1 MSQFAGG
8 DIIYTISGDASPLE
22 KSIAGGEKHAQAMGA
37 NFAKISKQIGAGF
50 TVAGGVITAAMGVSV
65 KSATDFGTAMAEV
78 STLGVKDLKGL
89 GDTVK
94 NIASTY
100 GLELTPSVKGLYQA
114 ISAGV
119 SEMQAPLVL
128 EEAAKAASAGVSD
141 LATAIELGTSV
152 TNAFGLEMENIS
164 GVYDLSFGAV
174 RNGVTTLDELA
185 ASVGK
190 VAPIMAA
197 AGLGADEM
205 FASIGALTKGGIA
218 TSEAVSGL
226 KAALSNII
234 KPSAEAA
241 ELAGSLGLNFN
252 AAALESQGLAGFLEA
267 VQQATGGN
275 VETMSKLF
283 GSVEGLNVVLALAGE
298 QSESFNAMLTDMR
311 ENTGQTQRAFE
322 ELQKN
327 DPSQPFKQLMATI
340 EGLRVE
346 IGEALLPVLS
356 RMVEIA
362 KGVLG
367 EVKGWISGN
376 EELFATITLITAGV
390 GAAMVALGPFL
401 IALPTIAA
409 GLAAILSPAGAVA
422 LAVGGALVGAFL
434 IFKDEAVAAFHWV
447 RDNWDHFVTLFR
459 ESWETLKGVLS
470 VGKELFQAV
479 FAVIGD
485 LVGGFAD
492 GLAYAMGWASKE
504 TESGM
509 GSVAS
514 SFEEGS
520 DSVQESLKKITESLQ
535 WFRGYYKENI
545 ARIVEYTGWAV
556 GVVSGLWEMLSAIA
570 TGGTLGVSGA
580 IGQRIGNW
588 FADMLWGGNSEAPEG
603 FSRGGRVSRGKRI
616 TVGELGPELF
626 VRQDVRNGPPVILGK
641 NGPETGRIPENG
653 YIFTAAQTRALGIG
667 LRDKPLKT
675 YEPGYQKLVTG
686 ALSKL
691 GEMLGFDP
699 RPFTARER
707 LFHAEM
713 KKEYADARIGTGGNI
728 TMVDVPMRERGGP
741 VRAGQPYIVG
751 EREPEIFV
759 PRQDGAVLNQQ
770 QMAGM
775 GGFSF
780 NPTVNIS
787 VGGGAGGV
795 DADAIARA
803 VDRKLYDFAAMA
815 NRRMGSPVLSMG

>member
-37 NFAKISKQIGAGF
+37 NFAKVSKQIGAGF

-65 KSATDFGTAMAEV
+65 KSATDFGSAMAEV

-128 EEAAKAASAGVSD
+128 EEAAKAAAAGVSD
-141 LATAIELGTSV
+141 LATSIELGTSI
-152 TNAFGLEMENIS
+152 TNAFGLEMENVS
-164 GVYDLSFGAV
+164 VVYDQAFSAV
-174 RNGVTTLDELA
+174 KNGVTTFGELA
-185 ASVGK
+185 GSLGK

-197 AGLGADEM
+197 AGLQTDEL
-205 FASIGALTKGGIA
+205 FASVAALTKGGIA

-226 KAALSNII
+226 KAALSNVI

-241 ELAGSLGLNFN
+241 ELAGSLGLNFS

-298 QSESFNAMLTDMR
+298 QSESFSAILADMR
-311 ENTGQTQRAFE
+311 ENTGQAQEAFDA
-322 ELQKN
+322 LAAN
-327 DPSQPFKQLMATI
+327 DPALTFRQLMTEI
-340 EGLRVE
+340 EVLRVE
-346 IGEALLPVLS
+346 VGEALLPVLS
-356 RMVEIA
+356 KMVDVA
-362 KGVLG
+362 KGVIG
-367 EVKGWISGN
+367 EVKGWIAGN
-376 EELFATITLITAGV
+376 EELFSTVVLVTGAI
-390 GAAMVALGPFL
+390 GAAMFALGPLL
-401 IALPTIAA
+401 IALPSIAA

-459 ESWETLKGVLS
+459 ESWETLKGVLN
-470 VGKELFQAV
+470 VGKELFQTV

-492 GLAYAMGWASKE
+492 GIAYAMGWASKE

-514 SFEEGS
+514 SFEKGS

-535 WFRGYYKENI
+535 WFRGYYEENI
-545 ARIVEYTGWAV
+545 AWIVEYTGWAV
-556 GVVSGLWEMLSAIA
+556 GNLASLLHNLANMFGGVFTLADWLGILDGGA
-570 TGGTLGVSGA
+570 TGIPGLFSGE
-580 IGQRIGNW
+580 
-588 FADMLWGGNSEAPEG
+588 EAPEG

-713 KKEYADARIGTGGNI
+713 KKEYADARISTGGNI

-759 PRQDGAVLNQQ
+759 PRQDGAILNQQ

-795 DADAIARA
+795 DAEAIARA